1 MNYDSR
7 LRRLEEQHSPGPEP
21 MRILVE
27 FVDPDPAVGVVSVLA
42 IAQDIERRLFERE
55 AGETVKQLCARAEA
69 AVGWE

>member
-7 LRRLEEQHSPGPEP
+7 LRRLEAQHSAGPEP
-21 MRILVE
+21 IRILVK

-42 IAQDIERRLFERE
+42 IAQGREQRSFERK
-55 AGETVKQLCARAEA
+55 AGESVQQLCARAEA